1 MDNYNFSS
9 IMGDQTNS
17 LPEQIANHILK
28 KIFIGELVQGTRLIE
43 TNIAKELN
51 VSNIPVRESFYILQN
66 TGVVERLPRKGVHVK
81 AISKKEMDDYTNALV
96 ELFKLGIDFS
106 KSKWTE
112 VKYAQLK
119 QYLIGAQ
126 EALRQKDI
134 LEYVVNVHRLCGYV
148 FHVAENKAFSKFY
161 SDITFITNAYSQMKW
176 GDVERTKSRYIYLE
190 EMVHAIIQADFE
202 KAKEAFEILTRQ
214 SLNI

>member
-1 MDNYNFSS
+1 MDNFNFSS
-9 IMGDQTNS
+9 IMEDQTNS

-81 AISKKEMDDYTNALV
+81 AISKQEMDDYTDALV
-96 ELFKLGIDFS
+96 ELFKLAIDFS
-106 KSKWTE
+106 KSKWNE
-112 VKYAQLK
+112 EKYTHLK
-119 QYLIGAQ
+119 QYLNGAQ
-126 EALRQKDI
+126 EALVHKNI
-134 LEYVVNVHRLCGYV
+134 LDYVVNVHRLCGYV
-148 FHVAENKAFSKFY
+148 FQVAENKAFSKFY

-176 GDVERTKSRYIYLE
+176 GDVEKTKSRYIYLE
-190 EMVHAIIQADFE
+190 EMVDAIVQADYE